1 MFCFSQSDPTPLNRL
16 SIQTRASTGSLAP
29 LQLYTL
35 HLSEVGHGRS
45 SVLSVSILM
54 VCLEAA
60 MYLVNSSNMR
70 DSFASEF
77 SADWAL
83 TEGHDVSASPLC
95 SVVMPILI
103 FYAEQPSRVLSWTA
117 GLNRYRVHIADDS
130 KILFLSFL
138 INFSACLLRATQFKQ
153 EFERQ
158 VMSYLY
164 ALPQDLR
171 QTQGLVINDR
181 GRVEQVAGPFVQRPP
196 PADPPMHPP
205 SPPR

>member
-1 MFCFSQSDPTPLNRL
+1 
-16 SIQTRASTGSLAP
+16 
-29 LQLYTL
+29 
-35 HLSEVGHGRS
+35 
-45 SVLSVSILM
+45 
-54 VCLEAA
+54 

-83 TEGHDVSASPLC
+83 TEGHD
-95 SVVMPILI
+95 
-103 FYAEQPSRVLSWTA
+103 PSRVLSWTA

-205 SPPR
+205 SPPRSEGQLDIEEDME